1 MNGNKLNL
9 LINLNTYKIGII
21 GEGSWATVIAHIINS
36 KKIPFNWFIQFKNI
50 EIELKSNKRNP
61 LYQSNLI
68 FDNSLINY
76 YDNLND
82 FFNNSDIIFLILPAV
97 FTEQLLKNFP
107 LDCSN
112 KIFISGIKGILP
124 LINLTV
130 SQYLNKYLKVPY
142 SNIVFF
148 SGPSHAEELSQ
159 KKLTFLT
166 FFSHNHSLSLSISS
180 LLETEFL
187 KTNIS
192 NDILG
197 AEFTTILKNI
207 ISIAVG
213 IVHSLGYGDN
223 FIAVLICKALKEI
236 KNFLNIV
243 APNNERD
250 LLDYP
255 YLGDLLVTC
264 YSEHSRNRKFGKLLG
279 KGLSLNEIKKNL
291 SSEKSNN
298 MIAEGYFSVK
308 SIIEI
313 SKKLSINLPI
323 CNFVYS
329 LIYDKKNSY
338 ISKKIIENSLIF
350 T

>member
-1 MNGNKLNL
+1 M
-9 LINLNTYKIGII
+9 
-21 GEGSWATVIAHIINS
+21 
-36 KKIPFNWFIQFKNI
+36 
-50 EIELKSNKRNP
+50 
-61 LYQSNLI
+61 
-68 FDNSLINY
+68 
-76 YDNLND
+76 
-82 FFNNSDIIFLILPAV
+82 
-97 FTEQLLKNFP
+97 
-107 LDCSN
+107 
-112 KIFISGIKGILP
+112 P

-298 MIAEGYFSVK
+298 MIAEGFFSVK